1 MRRSHLGSVLVSF
14 IAVAAASGC
23 REEKASPPPERK
35 AQAQPA
41 KPAAGEAAGD
51 DAVPTAAW
59 SWEIPKGLG
68 EPPTVPDA
76 NPMSRTKVALG
87 HKLFMDKRL
96 SVDGSRSC
104 YSCHQNHL
112 GNADGRPKALGPGN
126 KDLPRNSPTI
136 WNVAYQPVLYW
147 DGRAADLEAQAIGA
161 LKGGNMGLGDGLEAK
176 AKEIGE
182 LPEYK
187 PLFAEAFGLDE
198 GTPVTPEHIAQALS
212 AYERT
217 LLCGDT
223 AYDRQDMS
231 EAAERGMAVFMQ
243 KGACVTCHNGP
254 NFSDGLFHRTGI
266 GVDPKDPDGDLGR
279 GAVTKSEEDNY
290 KFRTPTLRNVA
301 KTAPYFHDG
310 SVATLE
316 EAVRLMAAGGKPDI
330 VAVDSQLVDRKL
342 TDDEIADVVAF
353 LETLSCSGELE
364 VIGDQT
370 VEGIPGPVAEGGE
383 AAADKAG

>member
-1 MRRSHLGSVLVSF
+1 
-14 IAVAAASGC
+14 
-23 REEKASPPPERK
+23 
-35 AQAQPA
+35 
-41 KPAAGEAAGD
+41 
-51 DAVPTAAW
+51 

-301 KTAPYFHDG
+301 
-310 SVATLE
+310 
-316 EAVRLMAAGGKPDI
+316 
-330 VAVDSQLVDRKL
+330 
-342 TDDEIADVVAF
+342 
-353 LETLSCSGELE
+353 
-364 VIGDQT
+364 
-370 VEGIPGPVAEGGE
+370 
-383 AAADKAG
+383 